1 MILPLRNNMGEVVGN
16 LEVDDGVF
24 NAEINIPLM
33 HQAVVT
39 YLANQRR
46 GTASTKTRS
55 EVEGSTR
62 KVWRQKGTGRARHG
76 SIRANIFVGGGVVF
90 GPKPR
95 SYRKKLP
102 VKMKRGAL
110 RSCLSARVR
119 DDELVVIDD
128 IVLETPKTKE
138 MTQWLQRQKLE
149 GKILMVLSSGKTN
162 VFKASSNIP
171 NLKLIR
177 VDNINIYDLLN
188 ADKVVFEKD
197 ALRRVQE
204 VLKP

>member
-1 MILPLRNNMGEVVGN
+1 MILPLRNNMGEIIGD
-16 LEVDDGVF
+16 LEVDDAVF
-24 NAEINIPLM
+24 GAEINIPLM

-95 SYRKKLP
+95 SYRKRLP

-110 RSCLSARVR
+110 RSCLSAKVR
-119 DDELVVIDD
+119 DDEIVVIDD
-128 IVLETPKTKE
+128 ITLDAPKTKE

-149 GKILMVLSSGKTN
+149 GKVLLILNSGKTN
-162 VFKASSNIP
+162 VFKASNNIP

-197 ALRRVQE
+197 ALKRVE
-204 VLKP
+204 GVLKP